1 MLVTGVTIE
10 KRVEGV
16 CVIIDEFSLIRSE
29 NAVVD
34 NIAEF
39 VLGRDLE
46 MAVEVNIGEVSN
58 VVGISVVWIDSAV
71 AVTADTSE
79 LLLILKT
86 FGLKCVV
93 VDSIVKVVGTAEL
106 VEVVSTLVTKSLDEI
121 AKLVLGRL
129 VVVEASVIAKVEA
142 TFTSVDV
149 ITLESLI
156 VGIATVVGI
165 VVVISIFVT
174 VTVSASARLLVV
186 AGAVAFVE
194 EIIVDDEISV
204 AGIIVVAGT
213 TNAG

>member
-34 NIAEF
+34 KIAEF
-39 VLGRDLE
+39 VLGRDPE

-186 AGAVAFVE
+186 AGAVAFVK